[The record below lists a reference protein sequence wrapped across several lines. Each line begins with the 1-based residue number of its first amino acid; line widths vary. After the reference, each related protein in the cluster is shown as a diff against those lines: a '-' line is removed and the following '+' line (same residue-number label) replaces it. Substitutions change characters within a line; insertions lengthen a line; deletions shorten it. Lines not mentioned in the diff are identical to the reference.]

1 MNCPYVMKKCTKC
14 GEILHISR
22 YHKDKNCK
30 YKVRNICKECQ
41 KKIGKSYYNKNKK
54 EILDKCKVYREEH
67 KEEKRKQNKVYRENH
82 KEYYKEYNKT
92 YYKNNKDKIMER
104 HDKWEKENQG
114 NGITQEQ
121 WYEMMEFFNWT
132 CAYSGEYLGGDNKDR
147 KRTIDHIVPISKNGE
162 HEVWNCVP
170 MIKSYNSKK
179 HDNDMLEWYLEQEYF
194 DIDRLTK
201 IYEWRIYAYWKW
213 KEETE

>member
-1 MNCPYVMKKCTKC
+1 MCKGIDETFTNCFYWIFVNINTIHSINDKSRICIFFKNYYLNNK
-14 GEILHISR
+14 HISF
-22 YHKDKNCK
+22 N
-30 YKVRNICKECQ
+30 
-41 KKIGKSYYNKNKK
+41 SAT
-54 EILDKCKVYREEH
+54 
-67 KEEKRKQNKVYRENH
+67 KRRFQE
-82 KEYYKEYNKT
+82 
-92 YYKNNKDKIMER
+92 
-104 HDKWEKENQG
+104 ENQG

-121 WYEMMEFFNWT
+121 WYEMMEFFNWE

-147 KRTIDHIVPISKNGE
+147 RRTIDHIVPISKNGE

-213 KEETE
+213 KEGTE

>member
-1 MNCPYVMKKCTKC
+1 MKCPYVMKRCSKC

-82 KEYYKEYNKT
+82 KEYCKEYNKT
-92 YYKNNKDKIMER
+92 
-104 HDKWEKENQG
+104 
-114 NGITQEQ
+114 
-121 WYEMMEFFNWT
+121 
-132 CAYSGEYLGGDNKDR
+132 
-147 KRTIDHIVPISKNGE
+147 
-162 HEVWNCVP
+162 
-170 MIKSYNSKK
+170 
-179 HDNDMLEWYLEQEYF
+179 
-194 DIDRLTK
+194 
-201 IYEWRIYAYWKW
+201 
-213 KEETE
+213 